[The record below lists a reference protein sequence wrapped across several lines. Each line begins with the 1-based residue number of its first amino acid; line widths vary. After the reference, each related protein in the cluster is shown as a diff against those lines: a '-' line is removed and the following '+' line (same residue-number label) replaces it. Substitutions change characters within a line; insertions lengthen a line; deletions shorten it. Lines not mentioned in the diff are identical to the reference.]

1 MPAEY
6 ELDLAL
12 GLVRTKEWGVLTEDD
27 LRELY
32 ERIRSDPAFDP
43 SFRQLCDLREVT
55 KITTTAEALRFLAQ
69 SRVFSPGSRRA
80 FVVGRA
86 VDLGLAR
93 MFQAY
98 SEVAGQTVEVF
109 REMDEAKVWLGLEP

>member
-86 VDLGLAR
+86 VDFGLAR